1 MKRKSGKERLAKYA
15 IGGET
20 PPKGTFMNQG
30 YVNNNL
36 KQDQYMR
43 DVINYSIQNGI
54 SPLSIKEGKNIIGIP
69 DSQAVIDSAILFNNR
84 KDLVGKSPEQRLQ
97 SFYDMPS
104 NNPVVESY
112 RKRSLNATTGI
123 IPNSDTSPIKNSMVQ
138 TNEPMVKFAGGG
150 VAAGTAAGGSPWG
163 GLISQIPGVADNI
176 ISLFENNPNAY
187 SRQPIVNA
195 TSMRDMVSP
204 YTNGKYAMGGESG
217 MDDETM
223 NQLQSMADEQGI
235 SVEELIQ
242 MLQDQQGQQQDEG
255 SNDTGEVDMSE
266 GESDNPET
274 FAMGGWIKKAV
285 NPAHKGYCTPMTKAT
300 CTPRRKALARTFKKH
315 HGFHAMGGIINNNN
329 GIEVEGKET
338 IQTPN
343 GDVTKMRGPSHE
355 DGGIDL
361 SVPDGTKIYSDRLK
375 IDGQTMSERKLKR
388 ERATARLEKLK
399 LKNPTD
405 KLLQNTLE
413 RSYNNYAKEEKSDMD
428 LQKAMAAIYA
438 PPHGNDNNNNKM
450 AYGGNVPG
458 WEDVYNQYN
467 NIPSSRL
474 NYTGI
479 TPDTSLINM
488 SGRTPGIVGNNPTVT
503 PNKVTSP
510 SNPGQLGA
518 GDYVGMAGNLFNAIA
533 PIINTKNAA
542 AATKPVINRFIGF
555 GKNALDTNQN
565 MQTILGTLGA
575 NQQTDISTASNTSK
589 ERNRNSTSSVNTLRA
604 LDATTDMN
612 TTKARQGANDSMSR
626 SLMTLLGQRSQ
637 LQNIQDNAVM
647 HGEERRDIEQ
657 KANTDNY
664 YSNMAQNLT
673 NFGTNVQG
681 IGRSLNV
688 ARSNKTNANLISQM
702 SKYGLGFDADGN
714 LISKQ
719 H

>member
-1 MKRKSGKERLAKYA
+1 MKRKINKDRPHYALGGATDPVVGIPGQKPTGKVKQDNSSLANDVYLRDLLTATTEYGKGWEGTPAGQALIKQANPDILSSVSIFNNNPQLNTIPAKERPTRYFEN
-15 IGGET
+15 IGT
-20 PPKGTFMNQG
+20 
-30 YVNNNL
+30 
-36 KQDQYMR
+36 
-43 DVINYSIQNGI
+43 
-54 SPLSIKEGKNIIGIP
+54 
-69 DSQAVIDSAILFNNR
+69 
-84 KDLVGKSPEQRLQ
+84 
-97 SFYDMPS
+97 
-104 NNPVVESY
+104 NPVVEET
-112 RKRSLNATTGI
+112 RTRLRGIGTGI
-123 IPNSDTSPIKNSMVQ
+123 RGNQNSTVVKDIQDNGVA
-138 TNEPMVKFAGGG
+138 KFAAGG
-150 VAAGTAAGGSPWG
+150 VSTASGGSPWG

-223 NQLQSMADEQGI
+223 NQLQAMADEQGI

-242 MLQDQQGQQQDEG
+242 MLQDQQGQQDEG

-266 GESDNPET
+266 GEPDSPET

-338 IQTPN
+338 IQTPD

-438 PPHGNDNNNNKM
+438 PSHDNDNNKM

-467 NIPSSRL
+467 NTPPSRL
-474 NYTGI
+474 NYAGI
-479 TPDTSLINM
+479 TPDTSFINM
-488 SGRTPGIVGNNPTVT
+488 SGRTPGIVGNNPAVT
-503 PNKVTSP
+503 PNKVTNP

-637 LQNIQDNAVM
+637 LQNVQDNAVM
-647 HGEERRDIEQ
+647 RGEERRDIEQ

-681 IGRSLNV
+681 IGRNLNV